1 MRITKHLEFLP
12 VACLLVAGGIG
23 ESRAE
28 ITILE
33 KEVVSREI
41 VVSVASGADGI
52 GSLASRE
59 YSLLM
64 HNGAIHETLRPAS
77 REISIVVTDTTV
89 PAIVTELEVEVS
101 PTGETAWLDWSNYNE
116 LLQNDVA
123 SYRIYVSDAPFDNI
137 DGMVAYTNLPAGVSA
152 LEIAGLAAWQDH
164 YFAVVAVDELG
175 GYDSSVSFSAAYV
188 LSPEIVSREFSISV
202 GSALVARERN
212 AVSRE
217 STVVVT
223 TPEPPAPIADFL
235 VDVSPTG
242 NSAELD
248 WTTYNELLQRDVV
261 RYDIYYSTTPFT
273 NVSAMVPFATV
284 QAETQSILLSGL
296 ASWAD
301 HYFAIVPVDALE
313 NYEANVVFGAAYVLA
328 PEVVSREISL
338 FMGIP
343 RASNRDAISRELTA
357 VVSDGTVPEPV
368 TGTNDTYSAIMS
380 THDFQS
386 VDLEWVGYN
395 ELLQRDVVRY
405 RIYVAPSYF
414 EDVSGMEPFTF
425 APADANSFTLFGLD
439 AFGIYYVAVV
449 AEDAEGN
456 FNPAV
461 RAASAQASTSG
472 VGDVGN
478 LAVVCG
484 ETDLAFSWDPPTD
497 AGVFLD
503 YYNVYFAGAT
513 EPETLPGDAV
523 GYVATN
529 LALAHGYP
537 FRITTVDIFDFESSG
552 VSLLAATLLDNP
564 TNVVAEGQDQ
574 QVALTWDDVSPIELL
589 QYYAVYQSD
598 VAFTNVDGMAPINT
612 TTDHALTIG
621 SLANYSNYYF
631 AVVAVNVADGFR
643 TNVLSVVAMP
653 EPDLIGPQVASLV
666 PDEPFRVDDT
676 HVEQLFSGFTIGF
689 NEEIQPAS
697 FSVNDVVVSNSVD
710 AIEVLTVLPISG
722 NQFHVALAEAYVAGS
737 NTVMIGTNVLDL
749 AGNRADPFET
759 VVMLSNP
766 ALPPG
771 GGDGLLGTYYNGLAF
786 EGSSFPRIDGPIA
799 FDWHANA
806 PMPEIGTDHFS
817 SHWTGQ
823 IEPRFNGDYV
833 FVLDADDGVRMWLDG
848 TLVIDDWT
856 TGSGKTTSTNLALAN
871 DRRYDIRIE
880 YFENTGDANIRL
892 QWQFETLPSETV
904 PQSQLYSGL
913 AFGEFAAMPTMS
925 PPPGNYV
932 GITLVSLSTATAGA
946 DIYYTLGGSDPY
958 GDWTLYT
965 GSPVVLDT
973 NETLRAIAVKSDLND
988 SGIRVGEYAVD
999 AISYNLWAAARFP
1012 GETNLA
1018 IIGRSADPDID
1029 GVPNIVEYA
1038 YTLNP
1043 NDPVNPRRITLELG
1057 NAIEHWM
1064 VAFTMPTNQTS
1075 GSFCWS
1081 RDLVEWIDV
1090 VIEKTNGVWVS
1101 RSNHCEVATQE
1112 PLEIDTL
1119 LSTDSPI
1126 FFRFDK
1132 ATTVPLAVEGADEMQ
1147 VGFKLRKQEWFANFY
1162 LRAEDPTIHPFLEI
1176 RTDLMSGD
1184 WLPPATFAYSNQIWS
1199 VGNPDWGI
1207 TGQDEIDYS
1216 EWSLRVKL
1224 PPLPIDSPVFL
1235 RYSVRDDLE

>member
-1 MRITKHLEFLP
+1 MRMITKHLEFLP

-41 VVSVASGADGI
+41 VLSVSSGAEGI
-52 GSLASRE
+52 RNVASRE
-59 YSLLM
+59 YSMLM
-64 HNGAIHETLRPAS
+64 HNGAVHQTLRPAS
-77 REISIVVTDTTV
+77 REISLIVTDTAV

-101 PTGETAWLDWSNYNE
+101 PTGETAGLDWSNYNE
-116 LLQNDVA
+116 LLQGDVLE
-123 SYRIYVSDAPFDNI
+123 YRIYVSDTPFDSI
-137 DGMVAYTNLPAGVSA
+137 DGMTAYTNLPAGVSA
-152 LEIAGLAAWQDH
+152 LEIGGLAAWQDH

-175 GYDSSVSFSAAYV
+175 GYNPTVSFSAAYV
-188 LSPEIVSREFSISV
+188 LSPEIVSREFSVSI

-212 AVSRE
+212 AISRE
-217 STVVVT
+217 FTAVVT
-223 TPEPPAPIADFL
+223 TPEPPAPVDDFL

-242 NSAELD
+242 DSAELD
-248 WTTYNELLQRDVV
+248 WTSYNGLLQRDLV

-273 NVSAMVPFATV
+273 NVSAMAPFATV

-296 ASWAD
+296 APWTD

-328 PEVVSREISL
+328 PEVVSRELSL
-338 FMGIP
+338 FMGAVP
-343 RASNRDAISRELTA
+343 ASNRDAVSRELTA

-368 TGTNDTYSAIMS
+368 TGTNGTYSAIMS

-395 ELLQRDVVRY
+395 ELLQRDVARY
-405 RIYVAPSYF
+405 RIYVGPAYF
-414 EDVSGMEPFTF
+414 EDVSGMEPFTY
-425 APADANSFTLFGLD
+425 APAGAHSFTLSGLD

-478 LAVVCG
+478 LQVACG

-503 YYNVYFAGAT
+503 HYNLYFAGAT
-513 EPETLPGDAV
+513 EPETLPSDSV
-523 GYVATN
+523 GYAATN
-529 LALAHGYP
+529 LAAAHGYP

-564 TNVVAEGQDQ
+564 ANVVAEGRDR
-574 QVALTWDDVSPIELL
+574 QVALAWDDISPIELL

-598 VAFTNVDGMAPINT
+598 AAFSNVAAMAPINT
-612 TTDHALTIG
+612 TTGHALAIG
-621 SLANYSNYYF
+621 GLANYSNYYF
-631 AVVAVNVADGFR
+631 AVVAVNVAGGFR
-643 TNVLSVVAMP
+643 TNVLSVAGMP
-653 EPDLIGPQVASLV
+653 EPDLAGPQVAALV

-676 HVEQLFSGFTIGF
+676 HVEQLFSGFNVGF

-697 FSVNDVVVSNSVD
+697 FSINDVAVSNSAGAV
-710 AIEVLTVLPISG
+710 EVLSVLPISG
-722 NQFHVALAEAYVAGS
+722 TQFHVDLAEAYVAGS

-749 AGNRADPFET
+749 AGNHAGPFET
-759 VVMLSNP
+759 VVVLSNP

-771 GGDGLLGTYYNGLAF
+771 SGDGLLGTYYNGQAF
-786 EGSSFPRIDGPIA
+786 EGSSFPRIDGPLA
-799 FDWHANA
+799 LDWHANA

-817 SHWTGQ
+817 SRWTGQ
-823 IEPRFNGDYV
+823 IEPRFDGNYT
-833 FVLDADDGVRMWLDG
+833 LSLAADDHARLWIDG
-848 TLVIDDWT
+848 DLVID
-856 TGSGKTTSTNLALAN
+856 GSSASTNLALAN
-871 DRRYDIRIE
+871 GRRYDIRID
-880 YFENTGDANIRL
+880 YFEGTGDASILL
-892 QWQFETLPSETV
+892 QWQFETLPVETV
-904 PQSQLYSGL
+904 PQGQLYSGL
-913 AFGEFAAMPTMS
+913 PFGEFAAMPTMS
-925 PPPGNYV
+925 PPPGSYV
-932 GITLVSLSTATAGA
+932 GITLVELATATDGA

-958 GDWTLYT
+958 GDWTPYT
-965 GSPVVLDT
+965 GSPVALDT
-973 NETLRAIAVKSDLND
+973 NETLRAIAVKSGLND

-999 AISYNLWAAARFP
+999 AISYNLWIAARFP

-1018 IIGRSADPDID
+1018 IIGRLADPDFD

-1038 YTLNP
+1038 YALNP
-1043 NDPVNPRRITLELG
+1043 NDPGNERRIALEPG
-1057 NAIEHWM
+1057 NALEHWM
-1064 VAFTMPTNQTS
+1064 VAFAMPSNQTS

-1081 RDLVEWIDV
+1081 PDLAEWIDA

-1101 RSNHCEVATQE
+1101 RSNHCEIATQQ

-1119 LSTDSPI
+1119 LPTDAPI
-1126 FFRFDK
+1126 FFRFDR
-1132 ATTVPLAVEGADEMQ
+1132 ATEVPLAVEGADEMQ
-1147 VGFKLRKQEWFANFY
+1147 VGSKLRKQEWFANFY

-1184 WLPPATFAYSNQIWS
+1184 WLPPATFAYSNQTWS
-1199 VGNPDWGI
+1199 VDNTGWSI
-1207 TGQDEIDYS
+1207 AGQDETDYS

-1224 PPLPIDSPVFL
+1224 PPLPINSPVFL